1 MRRHAAVFA
10 RICTWVCAGCLS
22 FACERD
28 QTPLGR
34 GGRIFQR
41 TCSTCHGPDGR
52 GIQRLGL
59 IKPPR
64 DLTKPEFHAQFTD
77 QQLREVI
84 RYGKGQMP
92 AFGGLMADEDIGH
105 VITFIRSL
113 APRPEPAPG
122 SAGGGASSA
131 SPPAAPLTAPS
142 SEPAG
147 TSGATDAP
155 VTAAREASSR

>member
-1 MRRHAAVFA
+1 MRRRAAVLA
-10 RICTWVCAGCLS
+10 HIATLISAGWLA
-22 FACERD
+22 FACQRD

-41 TCSTCHGPDGR
+41 TCSSCHGADGR

-64 DLTKPEFHAQFTD
+64 DLTQSDFHAQVTD
-77 QQLREVI
+77 LQLREVI

-92 AFGGLMADEDIGH
+92 AFGGLMADEDIGY

-113 APRPEPAPG
+113 PPRPPGAAPA
-122 SAGGGASSA
+122 AGGG
-131 SPPAAPLTAPS
+131 SPG
-142 SEPAG
+142 SEPRPSAPA
-147 TSGATDAP
+147 SGGLSAP
-155 VTAAREASSR
+155 VTDLREAHAR

>member
-1 MRRHAAVFA
+1 MTRWAPVLA
-10 RICTWVCAGCLS
+10 RSLTWVCAGGLA

-64 DLTKPEFHAQFTD
+64 DLTQSEFHAQFTD

-105 VITFIRSL
+105 VLTFIRSL
-113 APRPEPAPG
+113 GPQPAPAPAGGVSNEPGPLPVAPG
-122 SAGGGASSA
+122 SAPGAEAPGAS
-131 SPPAAPLTAPS
+131 
-142 SEPAG
+142 
-147 TSGATDAP
+147 GAVSAP
-155 VTAAREASSR
+155 VTEAREASQR

>member
-1 MRRHAAVFA
+1 MRRRAAVLVKIA
-10 RICTWVCAGCLS
+10 TLISAGWLA

-41 TCSTCHGPDGR
+41 TCSSCHGSDGR

-64 DLTKPEFHAQFTD
+64 DLTQSEFHAQITD
-77 QQLREVI
+77 LQLREVI

-113 APRPEPAPG
+113 PPRPPGAPPAPG
-122 SAGGGASSA
+122 AG
-131 SPPAAPLTAPS
+131 TPS
-142 SEPAG
+142 SESTPSAPAP
-147 TSGATDAP
+147 SGASGGLSAP
-155 VTAAREASSR
+155 VTDLREAQTR

>member
-1 MRRHAAVFA
+1 MRRRAVVLA
-10 RICTWVCAGCLS
+10 RISSCICALWLMLS
-22 FACERD
+22 CERD

-52 GIQRLGL
+52 GLQRLGL

-64 DLTKPEFHAQFTD
+64 DLTQAEFHAGVTD
-77 QQLREVI
+77 EQLREVI

-92 AFGGLMADEDIGH
+92 AFGGLMADEDISS

-113 APRPEPAPG
+113 PPKAATPSATGVTEGAAEPE
-122 SAGGGASSA
+122 SQS
-131 SPPAAPLTAPS
+131 
-142 SEPAG
+142 
-147 TSGATDAP
+147 
-155 VTAAREASSR
+155 AREARSR

>member
-1 MRRHAAVFA
+1 MRRRAAVLA
-10 RICTWVCAGCLS
+10 HIATLIGAGWLV

-41 TCSTCHGPDGR
+41 TCSSCHGADGR
-52 GIQRLGL
+52 GIQRIGL

-64 DLTKPEFHAQFTD
+64 DLTQADFHAQITD
-77 QQLREVI
+77 LQLREVI

-92 AFGGLMADEDIGH
+92 AFGGLMADQDIGH

-113 APRPEPAPG
+113 PPRPASAPPA
-122 SAGGGASSA
+122 AGGG
-131 SPPAAPLTAPS
+131 PPS
-142 SEPAG
+142 SESTPPAPAP
-147 TSGATDAP
+147 SGASGALSAP
-155 VTAAREASSR
+155 VTDMREAYSK